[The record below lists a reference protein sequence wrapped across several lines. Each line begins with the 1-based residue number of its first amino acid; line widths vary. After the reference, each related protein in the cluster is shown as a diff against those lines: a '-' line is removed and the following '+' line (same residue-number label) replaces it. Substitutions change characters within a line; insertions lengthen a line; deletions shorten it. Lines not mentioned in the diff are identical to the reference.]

1 MEPGVIVHEEKVKAT
16 KGKYE
21 KGRGQVLFHVVF
33 KVKIKGKES
42 QGYF

>member
-16 KGKYE
+16 KGKQG
-21 KGRGQVLFHVVF
+21 KGRGQVLFHTVF
-33 KVKIKGKES
+33 KVNIKGKGS